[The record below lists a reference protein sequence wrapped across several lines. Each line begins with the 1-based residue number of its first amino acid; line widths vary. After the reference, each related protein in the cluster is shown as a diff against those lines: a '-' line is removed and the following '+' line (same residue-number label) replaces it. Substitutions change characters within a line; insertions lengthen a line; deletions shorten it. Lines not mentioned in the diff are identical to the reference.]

1 MNQKKDLHQK
11 LQKYST
17 SVEGSFPM
25 LSIRA
30 MWKRGNQLVELILIK
45 PRLPWE
51 QPSLLLNF
59 TFGIHLPLDNT
70 SDLWLRSGELV
81 GQLSIGKQTIGK

>member
-1 MNQKKDLHQK
+1 MFIYVPSGWLRLFSYASYQSNVEKRQ
-11 LQKYST
+11 ST
-17 SVEGSFPM
+17 CG
-25 LSIRA
+25 IA
-30 MWKRGNQLVELILIK
+30 WILIK

-81 GQLSIGKQTIGK
+81 GQSSIDKQTIGK